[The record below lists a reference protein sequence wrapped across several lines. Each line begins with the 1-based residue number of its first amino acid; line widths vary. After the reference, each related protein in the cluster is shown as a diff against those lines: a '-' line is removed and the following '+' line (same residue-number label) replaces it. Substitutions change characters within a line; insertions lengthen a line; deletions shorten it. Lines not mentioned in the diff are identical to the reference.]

1 MMAASAFETLP
12 IDKAKATDASDA
24 ITSKT
29 KMVVLDEVIF
39 YFGW

>member
-1 MMAASAFETLP
+1 M
-12 IDKAKATDASDA
+12 DKAKATDASDA

-39 YFGW
+39 

>member
-12 IDKAKATDASDA
+12 IDKAKATAASDA

-29 KMVVLDEVIF
+29 RRVVLDEVI
-39 YFGW
+39 

>member
-12 IDKAKATDASDA
+12 MDKAKATDASDA

-29 KMVVLDEVIF
+29 RRVILDEVI
-39 YFGW
+39 